1 MQFKSKGPYNS
12 CLKHLGKP
20 EKYSSCGNIFL
31 LLGRER
37 LVKYSPGH
45 ISYMQLHRLSS
56 ESVYTELGVHVMDLG
71 CSFYL
76 YSPHR
81 GFRALQY

>member
-1 MQFKSKGPYNS
+1 MQFKSKHAYNS
-12 CLKHLGKP
+12 CLKHLGKL
-20 EKYSSCGNIFL
+20 EKYSNHGNIFL
-31 LLGRER
+31 LLSRER
-37 LVKYSPGH
+37 LVKYSPRH

-56 ESVYTELGVHVMDLG
+56 ESVHKEQGMHVMDLG

-76 YSPHR
+76 YSLHL

>member
-1 MQFKSKGPYNS
+1 MQFKSKCPYNS
-12 CLKHLGKP
+12 CLKYLGNL
-20 EKYSSCGNIFL
+20 EKHSNHGNIFL
-31 LLGRER
+31 LLSRER
-37 LVKYSPGH
+37 LVKYSPRH

-56 ESVYTELGVHVMDLG
+56 VSIYTELGMLVMDLG

-76 YSPHR
+76 YRPHL